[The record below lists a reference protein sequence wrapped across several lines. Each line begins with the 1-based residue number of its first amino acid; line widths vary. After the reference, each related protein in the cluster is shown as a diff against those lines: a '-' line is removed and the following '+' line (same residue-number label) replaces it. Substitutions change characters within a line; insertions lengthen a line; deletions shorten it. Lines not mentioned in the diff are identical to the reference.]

1 MGRNSD
7 SVPNA
12 VNSADAAAV
21 FKWRHLAHRGQMLS
35 KSMLRSECWVSVPNP
50 DMQRSDI
57 AGRPSCLSSRC
68 LLDSSCHDRHI
79 VSELL
84 HLAKQIDLPT
94 AQKLFQATKD
104 LFAWKRFEQTPMLFY
119 PSLKSQVW
127 FGEEDYPELLGA
139 VLQHFATIKEE
150 FLNTFQQRGGKL
162 TPLEEEYSGRQGWWC
177 WDVWSAVDGW
187 EKERCEQLPTLCR
200 VLRPHLPHSKS
211 STLAAYLQEEVALF
225 GLPAGEKYFAM
236 HNDGSNARVALLI
249 PLTQGE
255 HSALVVNGERRSF
268 GGDGRVLGF
277 DASFDHEA
285 TYNSPSGEER
295 WVLSIAVS
303 HPQFDEHLAKGL
315 LQTPP
320 PDVKMVDDPHRWRQR
335 TTVLAASDMG
345 WLELL
350 SEKSNGNAVLLGPVE
365 ALTASAPRVLQH
377 VRQCA
382 CACDNC
388 DSLARRLNEKLER
401 SSDASRLLLV
411 QSSQLWDA
419 FEPNSVDALVLER
432 AETLLHM
439 KGQRWLF
446 TDKSWHGMAL
456 ALNSSGIVLGVQLQA
471 PNLPAGFTLNF
482 GEGFWWFQWIA
493 KEATAVSVPFGDA
506 AKFAAR
512 SLQTAGSE
520 PPVLV
525 ALLTRYAYSNAR
537 LAIRCAP
544 AGDRLDLSPLVTEL
558 DAAQQALRGRVPGAE
573 EMILAVSSRTTF
585 LLDQEMPNSCPVQLP
600 GQESMMST
608 TAAPPQG
615 IHPIPLVGFGTHELN
630 GMDCYTAVR
639 AALEAGVRHIDT
651 AEGYQNA
658 ASIAQAVQDSKVPR
672 EQIFVATKLSSTGFD
687 EEVSYRILAKEL
699 ESLGGYAELCY
710 LHFPSNQN
718 LPGWRALERLHSEQR
733 CKSLGLSNFQQSE
746 IQQIMDRGKVKPV
759 ALQIQFSIYEPPSPV
774 FLRWLRSEKI
784 LVVAAASLNPNAT
797 ANLNPMEDPHVQRI
811 AAGHG
816 RTAAQV
822 LLRWLVQQ
830 SVAVLPRSRS
840 VQHILENRDL
850 DFQLTNRELRWLNG
864 LSTLMQSLGQQ
875 LRPEGA
881 TDVFGLR

>member
-1 MGRNSD
+1 M
-7 SVPNA
+7 
-12 VNSADAAAV
+12 
-21 FKWRHLAHRGQMLS
+21 
-35 KSMLRSECWVSVPNP
+35 
-50 DMQRSDI
+50 
-57 AGRPSCLSSRC
+57 
-68 LLDSSCHDRHI
+68 
-79 VSELL
+79 
-84 HLAKQIDLPT
+84 
-94 AQKLFQATKD
+94 
-104 LFAWKRFEQTPMLFY
+104 
-119 PSLKSQVW
+119 
-127 FGEEDYPELLGA
+127 
-139 VLQHFATIKEE
+139 
-150 FLNTFQQRGGKL
+150 
-162 TPLEEEYSGRQGWWC
+162 
-177 WDVWSAVDGW
+177 
-187 EKERCEQLPTLCR
+187 ERCCSVRE
-200 VLRPHLPHSKS
+200 
-211 STLAAYLQEEVALF
+211 
-225 GLPAGEKYFAM
+225 
-236 HNDGSNARVALLI
+236 
-249 PLTQGE
+249 
-255 HSALVVNGERRSF
+255 
-268 GGDGRVLGF
+268 
-277 DASFDHEA
+277 
-285 TYNSPSGEER
+285 
-295 WVLSIAVS
+295 VLSLLRRWFTSCFSGQLIRRLATDCQLRHAVS
-303 HPQFDEHLAKGL
+303 H
-315 LQTPP
+315 
-320 PDVKMVDDPHRWRQR
+320 
-335 TTVLAASDMG
+335 
-345 WLELL
+345 
-350 SEKSNGNAVLLGPVE
+350 
-365 ALTASAPRVLQH
+365 
-377 VRQCA
+377 
-382 CACDNC
+382 
-388 DSLARRLNEKLER
+388 
-401 SSDASRLLLV
+401 
-411 QSSQLWDA
+411 
-419 FEPNSVDALVLER
+419 
-432 AETLLHM
+432 
-439 KGQRWLF
+439 
-446 TDKSWHGMAL
+446 
-456 ALNSSGIVLGVQLQA
+456 
-471 PNLPAGFTLNF
+471 
-482 GEGFWWFQWIA
+482 
-493 KEATAVSVPFGDA
+493 AVSNSELTELTP
-506 AKFAAR
+506 
-512 SLQTAGSE
+512 AGSE

-585 LLDQEMPNSCPVQLP
+585 LLDQEMRNSCSWPSPVQLP

-615 IHPIPLVGFGTHELN
+615 IHRIPLVGFGTHELN

-864 LSTLMQSLGQQ
+864 MSTLMQSLGQQ